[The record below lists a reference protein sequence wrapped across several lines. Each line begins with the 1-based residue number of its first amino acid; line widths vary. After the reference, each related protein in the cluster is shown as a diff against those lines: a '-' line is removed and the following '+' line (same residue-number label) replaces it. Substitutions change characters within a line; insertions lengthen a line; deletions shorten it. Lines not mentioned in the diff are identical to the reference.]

1 MGGSG
6 LEEVLT
12 EVYGENSVL
21 HMLSRK
27 AYARAVRGYIFVDS
41 ALNNMFTEEVMSSLE
56 PEHVA
61 NLKKAFQDFPKGG
74 CAEEDCSEALAE
86 LAKQLDNKKEQL
98 KNSNRTARLWIQFLE
113 YVDVMKLFIR
123 EEWLGD
129 WEMHLAATKSTSNLF
144 AVTGHFHY
152 AKSSLQQ
159 MLKLSEKHPDVHTTF
174 KEN

>member
-12 EVYGENSVL
+12 EVYRENSVL
-21 HMLSRK
+21 HMLCRK

-41 ALNNMFTEEVMSSLE
+41 PLNNMFTEEVMSSLE

-144 AVTGHFHY
+144 AVT
-152 AKSSLQQ
+152 KSSLQQ